1 MNYQN
6 LKKYVV
12 GFALMVAFVLVPGL
26 AGVSTA
32 QAQGYGDPRWG
43 RWENR
48 DRDWQRDRYDDR
60 YGRNSAYNRDVE
72 KGYHDGLDRGRE
84 DARDR
89 RNPTPNN
96 SSHYRNGNSAYREGF
111 RRGYEEG
118 YRQYARNR
126 RW

>member
-12 GFALMVAFVLVPGL
+12 GFTLMVAFVLVSGM

-32 QAQGYGDPRWG
+32 QAQGYRDQG
-43 RWENR
+43 WER
-48 DRDWQRDRYDDR
+48 RDDR

-72 KGYHDGLDRGRE
+72 KGYHDGLDRGQE
-84 DARDR
+84 DARSR

-96 SSHYRNGNSAYREGF
+96 SSHYRNGNPAYREGF
-111 RRGYEEG
+111 RRGYEQG